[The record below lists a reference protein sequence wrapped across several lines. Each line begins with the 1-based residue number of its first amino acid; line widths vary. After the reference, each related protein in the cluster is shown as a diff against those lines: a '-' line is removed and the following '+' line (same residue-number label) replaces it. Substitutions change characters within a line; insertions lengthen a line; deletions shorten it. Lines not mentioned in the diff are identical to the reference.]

1 MCTRD
6 RFHASYMYI
15 QTAVFALAGALV
27 AWQISYAKRRDI
39 FDEFAR
45 ENLKTTDTIC
55 LKIAYTLMVIAAV
68 ACIFSDF
75 SGELAGYCII
85 ISILLLT
92 ILRAV
97 IFTVIDQKACRYN
110 PSLKLAMDIAKVFHV
125 TVEDLFEF
133 TDDDK

>member
-1 MCTRD
+1 
-6 RFHASYMYI
+6 
-15 QTAVFALAGALV
+15 
-27 AWQISYAKRRDI
+27 
-39 FDEFAR
+39 
-45 ENLKTTDTIC
+45 
-55 LKIAYTLMVIAAV
+55 MVIAAV